1 MGEFIVDPKTGERLF
16 SAPGLA
22 GKTGAI
28 VARYDTMAALIA
40 PMSTSDGDGRR

>member
-1 MGEFIVDPKTGERLF
+1 MVKIIVDPKTGERLL

-28 VARYDTMAALIA
+28 VARYDIMAALSA
-40 PMSTSDGDGRR
+40 AYV